1 MFGDCVD
8 QAGLGT
14 KAVFERDAIPLMGP
28 LYGAAMNLTR
38 NAKDAEDLVQDT
50 FLRAFEKFDQYEQ
63 GTNLKA
69 WLHRIMINRF
79 INLYRRKKLRNES
92 ASFED
97 VEPML
102 PDDSAA
108 LRSDYSGAKAIE
120 TVLNDPAF
128 RESLDGR
135 LKSAL
140 DSLPVDYRDVLVM
153 NVVMELPYKDIAG
166 ALEIPIGT
174 VMSRLSRAKSMMRDR
189 VRTLDDLAGSGRN

>member
-1 MFGDCVD
+1 M
-8 QAGLGT
+8 
-14 KAVFERDAIPLMGP
+14 VFERDAIPLMGA

-38 NAKDAEDLVQDT
+38 NAKDAEDLVQDI

-92 ASFED
+92 ASFEE

-108 LRSDYSGAKAIE
+108 LRSDYSGARAIE

-128 RESLDGR
+128 RESLDER
-135 LKSAL
+135 LKNAL

-189 VRTLDDLAGSGRN
+189 VRSLDDLAGSGRN

>member
-1 MFGDCVD
+1 MD

-14 KAVFERDAIPLMGP
+14 KMVFERDAIPLMGA

-92 ASFED
+92 ASFEE

-108 LRSDYSGAKAIE
+108 LRSDYSGARAIE

-128 RESLDGR
+128 RESLDER
-135 LKSAL
+135 LKNAL

-189 VRTLDDLAGSGRN
+189 VRSLDDLAGSGRN

>member
-1 MFGDCVD
+1 MD

-14 KAVFERDAIPLMGP
+14 KMVFERDAIPLMGA

-92 ASFED
+92 ASFEE

-108 LRSDYSGAKAIE
+108 LRSDYSGARAIE

-128 RESLDGR
+128 RESLDER
-135 LKSAL
+135 LKNAL

-166 ALEIPIGT
+166 ALGIPIGT

-189 VRTLDDLAGSGRN
+189 VRSLDDLAGSGRN

>member
-1 MFGDCVD
+1 VD

-14 KAVFERDAIPLMGP
+14 KMVFERDAIPLMGA

-92 ASFED
+92 ASFEE

-108 LRSDYSGAKAIE
+108 LRSDYSGARAIE

-128 RESLDGR
+128 RESLDER
-135 LKSAL
+135 LKNAL

-189 VRTLDDLAGSGRN
+189 VRSLDDLAGSGRN